1 MRNFL
6 TNLLILISLNIF
18 SQSIND
24 IKDFDGNSYK
34 TENLGGILIST
45 STLNVT
51 HFNNGDKIFEVNSI
65 KTLNEATK
73 NKIPAYCHFKFDKSK
88 TTLYNWYA
96 VNDKRGLLPKGYV
109 LPSEELISK
118 LYYNFKEK
126 PNTNVF
132 SKPVDG
138 IIDTYT
144 PNIFLEHANIYWSS
158 DNCDKVNSLTA
169 RHYDNSFLSMCTLK
183 NNFLPLKFVKLSDVV
198 NTPSKSN
205 DYKVSKNVLSGHN
218 ASVTSVKFSKS
229 GKYVA
234 SGEGGEEVISK
245 SIKIWDVSSGN
256 CIQTINGGGGDI
268 QSIDF
273 SPDESRIV
281 TGSTD
286 KSIKI
291 WNVSDGR
298 LIQQFQILHSSYIS
312 SVKFNN
318 SGDKIVSSGS
328 YDGTVIIWNANTGA
342 SLYKIKVSNKKISE
356 AVFSPDGKY
365 VVCGNND
372 SGEKK
377 IFVYNASNG
386 TLLKSINNNDDYVNT
401 INFSV
406 DGKKLITACYKV
418 NLFDFMTGN
427 LLSSAES
434 LGSFGGSYVKF
445 GENDNL
451 IEKSRGTLVI
461 RDIAKSKILK
471 TINAE
476 SNRISSFDVTSDGKL
491 AVVGTDEK
499 EVKFF
504 KLEANV
510 VKSNPTVGISD
521 FGISKITFEYT
532 GNIKNK
538 KLTQLTINKKK
549 IISSIGYAY
558 SNFVNDVDLDNTEI
572 VKKEEIRMMG
582 LLSKKLNIEK
592 QQILSIFFDDPSY
605 NNKSIVEIYRILL
618 DSFFKGNDNLK
629 NTTMFTSLPLKIEAY
644 ENVSEEEKKQ
654 DLIARQKAE
663 EIKDNKNKGI
673 QNFCFTTYEGKY
685 KISLFNDGSYNA
697 SYKLFSSTG
706 QLKKTVSA
714 KWSIK
719 DEGVYGSAY
728 ILYVNFTGA
737 NASLG
742 SMKFTCQYDAG
753 WSLQAIIDNRDRT
766 WNACD

>member
-6 TNLLILISLNIF
+6 TNLLIIISLNAYC
-18 SQSIND
+18 QSSIEV
-24 IKDFDGNSYK
+24 KDFDGNLYK
-34 TENLGGILIST
+34 TEDIGGILITT
-45 STLNVT
+45 SNLNVT

-65 KTLNEATK
+65 KSLNEATK
-73 NKIPAYCHFKFDKSK
+73 NSTPAYCHFKFDKTK

-96 VNDKRGLLPKGYV
+96 VNDKRGLLPKGFV

-118 LYYNFKEK
+118 LYYKLKEN
-126 PNTNVF
+126 PNNNVF
-132 SKPVDG
+132 STPVDG
-138 IIDTYT
+138 IVDTYR
-144 PNIFLEHANIYWSS
+144 PNFFAENTSIYWSS
-158 DNCDKVNSLTA
+158 DNCDRINILTA
-169 RHYDNSFLSMCTLK
+169 RHYDNSFISMCTLK

-198 NTPSKSN
+198 NTSNKSN
-205 DYKVSKNVLSGHN
+205 DYKLSKSVLSGHN

-234 SGEGGEEVISK
+234 SGEGGDEVNTK

-256 CIQTINGGGGDI
+256 CIQTISGGGGDI

-281 TGSTD
+281 TGSSD

-298 LIQQFQILHSSYIS
+298 LIKQFQILHSSYIS

-318 SGDKIVSSGS
+318 SGDRIVSSGS
-328 YDGTVIIWNANTGA
+328 YDGTIIIWNTNTGE
-342 SLYKIKVSNKKISE
+342 SLYKIKVSNEKISE

-365 VVCGNND
+365 IVCGNND
-372 SGEKK
+372 KGEKK
-377 IFVYNASNG
+377 IFVYNTSNG
-386 TLLKSINNNDDYVNT
+386 TLLKSINNNDDYVNS
-401 INFSV
+401 INFSA
-406 DGKKLITACYKV
+406 DGNKIVTACYNV
-418 NLFDFMTGN
+418 NVIDFMSGN
-427 LLSSAES
+427 LLSSAKALS
-434 LGSFGGSYVKF
+434 SWGSGDVKF
-445 GENDNL
+445 GENDNAV
-451 IEKSRGTLVI
+451 EKSNSALVI
-461 RDIAKSKILK
+461 RDIAKSKILQ
-471 TINAE
+471 TINGE
-476 SNRISSFDVTSDGKL
+476 SQLIFSFDVTSDGKL
-491 AVVGTDEK
+491 AVIGTKEK
-499 EVKFF
+499 SVKLF
-504 KLEANV
+504 KLEAN
-510 VKSNPTVGISD
+510 KIKANPTVGVSD
-521 FGISKITFEYT
+521 FGISKITFEST

-538 KLTQLTINKKK
+538 KLPQLNINKKK

-558 SNFVNDVDLDNTEI
+558 SNFVNDVDLNNTEI

-605 NNKSIVEIYRILL
+605 NSKSIVEIYRILL
-618 DSFFKGNDNLK
+618 DNFFKGDNNIK
-629 NTTMFTSLPLKIEAY
+629 NTTLFTSLPLKIESY

-673 QNFCFTTYEGKY
+673 QNFCFTTYDGKY
-685 KISLFNDGSYNA
+685 KISLFNDGSSNA

>member
-6 TNLLILISLNIF
+6 TNLLIIISLNAYC
-18 SQSIND
+18 QSNIEV
-24 IKDFDGNSYK
+24 KDYDGNLYK
-34 TENLGGILIST
+34 TEDLGGILITT
-45 STLNVT
+45 SNLNVT

-73 NKIPAYCHFKFDKSK
+73 NSIPAYCHFKFDKTK

-96 VNDKRGLLPKGYV
+96 VNDKRGLLPKGFV
-109 LPSEELISK
+109 LPSEELITK

-138 IIDTYT
+138 IVDTYT
-144 PNIFLEHANIYWSS
+144 PNIFSEHTNIYWSS
-158 DNCDKVNSLTA
+158 DNCDKINSLTA
-169 RHYDNSFLSMCTLK
+169 RHYDNSFISMCTLK
-183 NNFLPLKFVKLSDVV
+183 NNFLPLRFVKLLDVV
-198 NTPSKSN
+198 NTSSKSN
-205 DYKVSKNVLSGHN
+205 DYKLSKSVLSGHN

-229 GKYVA
+229 GRYVA
-234 SGEGGEEVISK
+234 SGEGGEEVVTK

-281 TGSTD
+281 TGSSD

-298 LIQQFQILHSSYIS
+298 LIKQFQILHSSYIS

-318 SGDKIVSSGS
+318 SGDRIVSSGS
-328 YDGTVIIWNANTGA
+328 YDGTIIIWNANTGE
-342 SLYKIKVSNKKISE
+342 SLYKIKVSNEKISE

-372 SGEKK
+372 KGEKK
-377 IFVYNASNG
+377 IFVYNTSTG

-401 INFSV
+401 INFSS
-406 DGKKLITACYKV
+406 DGKKIVTACYNV
-418 NLFDFMTGN
+418 NVIDFQSGN
-427 LLSSAES
+427 LLSSAKALS
-434 LGSFGGSYVKF
+434 SWGSGDVKF
-445 GENDNL
+445 GENDNAV
-451 IEKSRGTLVI
+451 EKSNSALVI
-461 RDIAKSKILK
+461 RDIAKSKILQ
-471 TINAE
+471 TINGE
-476 SNRISSFDVTSDGKL
+476 SQLIFSFDVTSDGKL
-491 AVVGTDEK
+491 AVIGTKEK
-499 EVKFF
+499 TVKLF
-504 KLEANV
+504 KLQANV

-521 FGISKITFEYT
+521 FGISKIAFEYT

-558 SNFVNDVDLDNTEI
+558 SNFVNDVDLNNTEI

-618 DSFFKGNDNLK
+618 DSFFKGDNNLK

>member
-6 TNLLILISLNIF
+6 SHLLIIISLN
-18 SQSIND
+18 SYCQSTTEV
-24 IKDFDGNSYK
+24 KDYDGNLYK
-34 TENLGGILIST
+34 TEDLGGVLITT
-45 STLNVT
+45 SNLNVT
-51 HFNNGDKIFEVNSI
+51 HFNNGDKIFEVNSL

-73 NKIPAYCHFKFDKSK
+73 NSMPAYCHFKFDKTK

-96 VNDKRGLLPKGYV
+96 VIDKRGLLPKGYV
-109 LPSEELISK
+109 LPNLELLYK
-118 LYYNFKEK
+118 LYNNLKQNPK
-126 PNTNVF
+126 INVF
-132 SKPVDG
+132 STPTDG
-138 IIDTYT
+138 TADPTDSKFFKDYMN
-144 PNIFLEHANIYWSS
+144 NIFWASEDCNDTNI
-158 DNCDKVNSLTA
+158 NTA
-169 RHYDNSFLSMCTLK
+169 RYFDASFSGGCILK
-183 NNFLPLKFVKLSDVV
+183 NNFLPIKFVKLSDVV
-198 NTPSKSN
+198 SSN
-205 DYKVSKNVLSGHN
+205 KAIEHKFSKNVLSGHN

-229 GKYVA
+229 GRYVA
-234 SGEGGEEVISK
+234 SGEGGDEVVTK

-281 TGSTD
+281 MGSSD

-298 LIQQFQILHSSYIS
+298 LIKQFQILHSSYIS

-318 SGDKIVSSGS
+318 SGDRIVSSGS
-328 YDGTVIIWNANTGA
+328 YDGTIIIWNSNTGE
-342 SLYKIKVSNKKISE
+342 SLYKIKVSNEKISE

-372 SGEKK
+372 KGEKK
-377 IFVYNASNG
+377 IFVYNTSTG

-401 INFSV
+401 INFSS

-434 LGSFGGSYVKF
+434 LSSWGSGSVKF
-445 GENDNL
+445 GENDYL
-451 IEKSRGTLVI
+451 IEKSNGTLVI
-461 RDIAKSKILK
+461 RDITKSKILK
-471 TINAE
+471 TISAE
-476 SNRISSFDVTSDGKL
+476 SKLIYSFDVTSDGKL
-491 AVVGTDEK
+491 AVIGTNEK

-510 VKSNPTVGISD
+510 VKSNPTVGVSD
-521 FGISKITFEYT
+521 FGISKITFEFT

-538 KLTQLTINKKK
+538 KLPQLNINKKK

-558 SNFVNDVDLDNTEI
+558 SNFVNDVDLNNTEI

-618 DSFFKGNDNLK
+618 DSFFKGDDNLK